1 MAGFTIDLV
10 GRVKNFDL
18 PKNQPLI
25 PLYEAVVN
33 SIYAI
38 QERQQKE
45 EFDGRI
51 EVEIIREPQEV
62 AKIEGIDRRP
72 AMKSQP

>member
-18 PKNQPLI
+18 PKTQPLI

-38 QERQQKE
+38 EERQSKE
-45 EFDGRI
+45 DFEGRI
-51 EVEIIREPQEV
+51 DI
-62 AKIEGIDRRP
+62 
-72 AMKSQP
+72 

>member
-1 MAGFTIDLV
+1 MGKEVIMAGFTIDLV

-18 PKNQPLI
+18 PKTQPLI

-38 QERQQKE
+38 EERQSKE
-45 EFDGRI
+45 DFEGRI
-51 EVEIIREPQEV
+51 DIKIIREPQQV
-62 AKIEGIDRRP
+62 A
-72 AMKSQP
+72 A